1 MAVLTRE
8 IILNLISCGRIG
20 LEPFSEEQVGPASID
35 LHLSNNFRIFREAEH
50 PFRVTDEGDYSR
62 NTVEIF
68 VPDEDCLMLMPG
80 KTCFGIT
87 MERVSLPPNICGLLQ
102 MRSRFSRSGVV
113 LQGANCFI
121 PPGIDNKLLLAVTNA
136 GQAPMNLVPKVALC
150 QIILEQCIGNAT
162 HHRAIASNGRLP
174 TVGIRLLNR
183 ARKLKRGDVD

>member
-35 LHLSNNFRIFREAEH
+35 LHLSNNFRIFREAER
-50 PFRVTDEGDYSR
+50 PFMVTDDGDYSR
-62 NTVEIF
+62 NTLEIF

-102 MRSRFSRSGVV
+102 VRSRFSRSGIV
-113 LQGANCFI
+113 LQGAACFI
-121 PPGIDNKLLLAVTNA
+121 PPGINDKLFLGLTNT
-136 GQAPMNLVPKVALC
+136 GPVPLNLVPKIALC
-150 QIILEQCIGNAT
+150 QIILEQCIGQA
-162 HHRAIASNGRLP
+162 
-174 TVGIRLLNR
+174 VQ
-183 ARKLKRGDVD
+183 KL